1 MPEFDD
7 LDSLQVY
14 LNGKIRKALSSDVA
28 DEARDT
34 MSDHVMKDVYDKY
47 TPSQYQRTGD
57 LYKDIKTT
65 MVNDNTLTVEDTAK
79 DNNTGRL
86 IAPIVESGT
95 GYQWTNSRIYNM
107 QPFPRE
113 FVKETYNELSNGKA
127 LVTFGNSLKK
137 QGLDVV

>member
-1 MPEFDD
+1 MPEFAD
-7 LDSLQVY
+7 LDELQKF
-14 LNGKIRKALSSDVA
+14 LNGEIKKALVSDVV
-28 DEARDT
+28 DVARDT
-34 MSDHVMKDVYDKY
+34 MSDHVMSDVYNKY

-65 MVNDNTLTVEDTAK
+65 LVNDNTLTVEDTAR
-79 DNNTGRL
+79 DNDTGRL

-127 LVTFGNSLKK
+127 KNALANGLKK
-137 QGLDVV
+137 QGIDVV